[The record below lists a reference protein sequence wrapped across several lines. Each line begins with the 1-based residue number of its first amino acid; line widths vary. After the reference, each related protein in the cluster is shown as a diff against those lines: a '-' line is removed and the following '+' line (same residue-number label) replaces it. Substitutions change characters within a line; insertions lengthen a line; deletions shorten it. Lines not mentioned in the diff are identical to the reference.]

1 MCLKGS
7 LFSCMFPY
15 RDLFGLLGPYFSGSI
30 FSVLW
35 VTFDPT
41 SCKYAD
47 HQNRWIA
54 KDSPHVVLG
63 PYFGC
68 RQVSL
73 FIKSWVPIFKF
84 VFLSLQKYP
93 KVFLFFQQEKLR
105 VAYQFIAVLGNPKI
119 FSAMALAM
127 SIYRTLCALV
137 FLFFPENFSP
147 RDAHFFWQWAS
158 KLQVIS
164 NDHPLTSH
172 WPPRTPH

>member
-1 MCLKGS
+1 MISFCRK
-7 LFSCMFPY
+7 
-15 RDLFGLLGPYFSGSI
+15 DLRITNVSERVPILLHDIFGLLGPYFSGFI

-84 VFLSLQKYP
+84 VFLSLQEYP
-93 KVFLFFQQEKLR
+93 EVLLFFSLALGWRVSSKLR
-105 VAYQFIAVLGNPKI
+105 LSEFVQISEF
-119 FSAMALAM
+119 FSSDLH
-127 SIYRTLCALV
+127 YRHLSDIWVICQSVNLKQERTEKGCPFSKSLV
-137 FLFFPENFSP
+137 KWSL
-147 RDAHFFWQWAS
+147 
-158 KLQVIS
+158 S
-164 NDHPLTSH
+164 N
-172 WPPRTPH
+172 